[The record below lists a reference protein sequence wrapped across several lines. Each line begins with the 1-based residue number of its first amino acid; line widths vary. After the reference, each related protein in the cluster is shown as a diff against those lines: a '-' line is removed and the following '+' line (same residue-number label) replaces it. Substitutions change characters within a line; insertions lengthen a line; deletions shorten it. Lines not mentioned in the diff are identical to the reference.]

1 MLREARSWGLRRA
14 GGSQP
19 DCAVF
24 QTPSWL
30 IFLSA
35 CLLPTSPVTFP
46 IRLQIKPFWPQE
58 VSNLTDCWHFAV
70 IVLPLFLSY
79 CNFLGNSF
87 SWLFSEANKQ
97 SFCAQQ
103 FPQICELKH
112 DTLTNDTVLEI
123 QEAGWWGDTD
133 TEKSSCFHVLH
144 PFSTIPTLC
153 TLFLVSLQHTVKSIS
168 LTFFFFSPVNT
179 NCTFYSMTVKMWQLG
194 NYLNVPEAIV
204 QCCAV

>member
-1 MLREARSWGLRRA
+1 MTTRTEVLREARSWGLRRA

-35 CLLPTSPVTFP
+35 CLLPTSVTFP
-46 IRLQIKPFWPQE
+46 IPLQIKPFWPQE
-58 VSNLTDCWHFAV
+58 VSSLTDHWHFAV
-70 IVLPLFLSY
+70 IVLPLFWSY

-87 SWLFSEANKQ
+87 SWLFSEAKKQ

-112 DTLTNDTVLEI
+112 DTLTNDTVLRDSG
-123 QEAGWWGDTD
+123 GWLVGWHWHW
-133 TEKSSCFHVLH
+133 KVFMFLCAPSPLCQPHLVH
-144 PFSTIPTLC
+144 PLPCLYSTL
-153 TLFLVSLQHTVKSIS
+153 
-168 LTFFFFSPVNT
+168 
-179 NCTFYSMTVKMWQLG
+179 
-194 NYLNVPEAIV
+194 
-204 QCCAV
+204 